1 MLAVV
6 LLSDAATAMAAGFGS
21 LHKRADPPQ
30 LGVLFRDKAAAATG
44 RGGTVCGSERWDVK
58 TLTDPLAKGIDFK
71 HVIDSTVTRLG
82 KLKRSSETPGRRTK
96 EKRVYRIKVLL
107 DSLPNRKL
115 GFKLEKTDSDIHL
128 AVRDAAGATMVVE
141 FPDKGCTAGAQHRA
155 QMEQARKT
163 LITACGPPSGR
174 FRELKGEA
182 IITGVLFFD
191 FFHHQR
197 GVAPNVAELHPVLAF
212 EGTCARA

>member
-1 MLAVV
+1 VRGDSSHASAPVGAC
-6 LLSDAATAMAAGFGS
+6 SQSSSF
-21 LHKRADPPQ
+21 RAQ
-30 LGVLFRDKAAAATG
+30 RL
-44 RGGTVCGSERWDVK
+44 RW
-58 TLTDPLAKGIDFK
+58 
-71 HVIDSTVTRLG
+71 
-82 KLKRSSETPGRRTK
+82 RR
-96 EKRVYRIKVLL
+96 
-107 DSLPNRKL
+107 RKL

-197 GVAPNVAELHPVLAF
+197 GVAPNVAELHPCSPSRGRVREP
-212 EGTCARA
+212 EGRPRARTR